1 MKVIPV
7 AGYSGTGKTT
17 FISSLISRLGEVGR
31 VGVVKHLGHHRYSLE
46 KEKDTTVFFA
56 KGAAISVGIDEEK
69 SVTISRENKLS
80 KVLDM
85 LADQGMDFAVLEG
98 FKSFGYPKIVLGEL
112 EDERCILRNPA
123 VEEVIES
130 LGKFADHYTMNGLVE
145 ELRKE
150 CDLSRAGVI
159 MTINGIVREWTG
171 DTKTEYLD
179 FEDDIDQKIQE
190 IKRRMEE
197 INGILGVRFY
207 HRKGRLYAG
216 EGITYIAIAAEHRGE
231 AFLAASQALEEL
243 KKGPHSNLPG
253 SMSR

>member
-1 MKVIPV
+1 MKIIPI

-17 FISSLISRLGEVGR
+17 FISSLISRLGEMGR

-46 KEKDTTVFFA
+46 EGKDTTVYFA
-56 KGAAISVGIDEEK
+56 KGADISVGVDDEK
-69 SVTISRENKLS
+69 TVTVSRENRLS
-80 KVLDM
+80 DVLDM
-85 LADQGMDFAVLEG
+85 LANQGMDFAVLEG
-98 FKSFGYPKIVLGEL
+98 FKSLGYPKIVLGEF
-112 EDERCILRNPA
+112 EDERCILRNPT

-130 LGKFADHYTMNGLVE
+130 LGKFADHYTMNGVVK
-145 ELRKE
+145 ELRRE

-179 FEDDIDQKIQE
+179 FEDDIDRKILE

-197 INGILGVRFY
+197 IDGILGVRFY
-207 HRKGRLYAG
+207 HRKGRLYSG

-231 AFLAASQALEEL
+231 AFLAASQALDEL
-243 KKGPHSNLPG
+243 KKGLHSNLPG
-253 SMSR
+253 STSR